1 MFKVWWQS
9 KENNFGDILN
19 PHIFNYFQIDYEFSH
34 LEKAD
39 TLCIGSVV
47 RRARENF
54 NVFGSGIMFTKDKP
68 HPKAKYHFV
77 RGPRTRKNI
86 ILNGGQC
93 PPIYGDPALL
103 LPLFCNESEK
113 EYDLGIVPHFVDYNF
128 VKETYPNYH
137 VIDLLN
143 KDPLEVAKQITKCR
157 HIISSSLHGII
168 AAHAYGIP
176 AAWVKFSNNVKGDD
190 IKFYD
195 YFEGVNSSPILS
207 TLESPKYQ
215 TVSYDI
221 NNIINAFTVLNKET

>member
-19 PHIFNYFQIDYEFSH
+19 PFIFDYFQINYKFSH
-34 LEKAD
+34 LEAAN
-39 TLCIGSVV
+39 TLCIGSVI
-47 RRARENF
+47 RRAREDF
-54 NVFGSGIMFTKDKP
+54 NVFGSGIMFSKDKP

-77 RGPRTRKNI
+77 RGPRTRKNV
-86 ILNGGQC
+86 LSNGGHC
-93 PPIYGDPALL
+93 PPIYGDPAFL
-103 LPLFCNESEK
+103 LPLFCNESKK
-113 EYDLGIVPHFVDYNF
+113 EYNVGIVPHFVDYKF
-128 VKETYPNYH
+128 VKETYPNHYI
-137 VIDLLN
+137 IDVLN

-190 IKFYD
+190 VKFYD

-207 TLESPKYQ
+207 TLDKPKYQ
-215 TVSYDI
+215 TVSYNTSDI
-221 NNIINAFTVLNKET
+221 RNLFISLKKET